1 MRKRTIAALLISA
14 MTAAVLSGCSGSDSG
29 TANPGES
36 KTAETAAA
44 ETDRHT
50 DIGDKYRT
58 IWRIRFLPN
67 YPALSGNRKIRSL
80 LEVRWLFGKKNQEY
94 LKK

>member
-44 ETDRHT
+44 ETDT
-50 DIGDKYRT
+50 AGTK
-58 IWRIRFLPN
+58 
-67 YPALSGNRKIRSL
+67 AAEEAGNTAPLADGEYTMASPSTPFT
-80 LEVRWLFGKKNQEY
+80 VHWTTAGKAS
-94 LKK
+94 